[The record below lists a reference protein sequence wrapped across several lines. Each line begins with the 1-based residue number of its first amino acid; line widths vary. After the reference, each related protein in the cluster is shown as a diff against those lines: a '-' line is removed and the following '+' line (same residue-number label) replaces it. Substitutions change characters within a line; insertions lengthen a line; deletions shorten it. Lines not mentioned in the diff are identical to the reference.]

1 MAKTLVIVES
11 PAKAKTISRFLG
23 TRYLVRSSMGHI
35 RDLPKSQF
43 GIDVEA
49 GFKPKYINIRGKGKL
64 VQELRKAAKE
74 SQRVL
79 LATDPDREGEAIA
92 WHLQQV
98 LEMQEDDDCRIE
110 FHEVTKPAVQ
120 AAIKD
125 PRPIDRYRVEAQ
137 QARRILDRV
146 VGYKLSPLL
155 WRKIRRGL
163 SAGRVQSVAL
173 WLIVDR
179 EAEIRA
185 FVSKEYWT
193 VTAHLENSRG
203 QALQAQLI
211 KVPLASEEE
220 TGRVLA
226 ALDGAIF
233 QVQKVESRTQRRTP
247 PPPFITSTLQQEA
260 NTKLNFS
267 SRRTMRV
274 AQQLYE
280 GLDLGSEYGTVG
292 LITYLRTDSVRIS
305 AIAKEEA
312 AGFIAERY
320 GQEYLPK
327 QPARFKARENVQD
340 AHEAVR
346 PTSVYREPE
355 KIKDALTADQYKLYR
370 LIWERF
376 LASQMAPSI
385 QEQTIVTIQAG
396 DYLFRASGT
405 VIKFPGFRL
414 LYQPLERKQA
424 EILPEVAEGEVL
436 NLLRLEP
443 QQHFTQ
449 PPPRYSEATLVK
461 VLEQKGIGRPS
472 TYAPIIETI
481 LERGYVI
488 REQKQL
494 VPTELGEV
502 VVNLL
507 KEHFSD
513 IIDVEFTAQMEA
525 QLDRVEAGD
534 VRWQEVVNSFYWPFI
549 EVLEKADREI
559 GAIAVQ
565 EEVSEEKCEKC
576 GRNMVVKQ
584 GRYGKFLACPGFPEC
599 RNTRPLQ
606 EKIGVVCP
614 KCGGE
619 IIWRRTKKGRP
630 FYGCSNYPECNFIS
644 WQKPSQKDCPVCGT
658 RMVEKQ
664 HELVCPNR
672 ECRYREAGPRAGEVS
687 G

>member
-226 ALDGAIF
+226 ALDGAVF
-233 QVQKVESRTQRRTP
+233 QVQKVESRTQQRTP

-327 QPARFKARENVQD
+327 QPARFKAGENVQD

>member
-226 ALDGAIF
+226 ALDGAVF

-327 QPARFKARENVQD
+327 QPARFKAGENVQD

>member
-226 ALDGAIF
+226 ALDGAVF

-312 AGFIAERY
+312 ASFIAERY

>member
-226 ALDGAIF
+226 ALDGAVF
-233 QVQKVESRTQRRTP
+233 QVQKVESRTQQRTP

>member
-74 SQRVL
+74 SQQVL

-226 ALDGAIF
+226 ALDGAVF

-488 REQKQL
+488 RGQKQL